1 MEGRRSRCDSNGGV
15 GAPEPRNAVI
25 SGLFVCKKNDNF
37 KEKIAVQNEKKLR
50 NKTLQN
56 FARNNLNK
64 TDLNDNK
71 AYETLEY
78 QLNDMEQHLQKIA

>member
-37 KEKIAVQNEKKLR
+37 KEKIAVQNEK
-50 NKTLQN
+50 N
-56 FARNNLNK
+56 
-64 TDLNDNK
+64 
-71 AYETLEY
+71 
-78 QLNDMEQHLQKIA
+78 